1 MSAPYVVMLLLTI
14 IAATMMIILCI
25 VFDKSMIYMFIILFI
40 HSTLLFIIRYFWQN
54 KALGEAFA
62 RSFDLITITIVVIF
76 AILKINKAK
85 SNE

>member
-14 IAATMMIILCI
+14 IAATMMIILCM
-25 VFDKSMIYMFIILFI
+25 VLDKSMIYMFIILFI
-40 HSTLLFIIRYFWQN
+40 YSSLLFIIRYFWQN
-54 KALGEAFA
+54 KELSEAFT